1 MASIARTC
9 ILKNLGV
16 AFIAPFLTVLITT
29 GLCTWI
35 GKYMRSRQ
43 MDWVAATETR
53 VTSVSYVVGCIKG
66 VRMLGLSDS
75 VLRMLTNLRE
85 LEVEAHKHIRKLLVW
100 VLVISNVIF
109 QTTTLVTYVTF
120 AAIALSKPTGL
131 SLDFNVL
138 YGSLSALKL
147 VTSPM
152 VLVLQLIPSIQGSL
166 ASLDRI
172 QNFLMSES
180 IDDVEEELIVRHETH
195 EGIELP
201 PLRKR
206 NFIVSIKD
214 AIFGVDAEK
223 PLLFDISMSCQIG
236 SLTMVVGKVGS
247 GKSVLLRSLVGEAK
261 LLGGSFKPL
270 PSGTAFC
277 DQSIWL
283 RNATIRDNIIGE
295 DVFDE
300 SWYNKVLW
308 SCNLT
313 QDLDEMKKGDLTPI
327 GTKGIS
333 LSGGQKNRMSLAR
346 ALYARK
352 PILAIDD
359 MLAGLDSTTEKLVFD
374 RVFGR
379 NGLLRKANATVILAT
394 HATYFARHADQIIV
408 LSEGRI
414 VENGTYQEL
423 IARKVN
429 FNEINASA
437 RDDMPEVD
445 SIERASNESLK
456 TISPKV
462 KVQEEEEEE
471 QDDEARRAGDGKSLM
486 FFMKAVGT
494 FHNVVYFGLL
504 AITTVA
510 TTIQCKS
517 LNTKL
522 FQLLIPSPGGLP
534 LSLQ

>member
-1 MASIARTC
+1 
-9 ILKNLGV
+9 
-16 AFIAPFLTVLITT
+16 
-29 GLCTWI
+29 
-35 GKYMRSRQ
+35 
-43 MDWVAATETR
+43 
-53 VTSVSYVVGCIKG
+53 
-66 VRMLGLSDS
+66 MLGLSDS

-85 LEVEAHKHIRKLLVW
+85 LEVEAHRHIRRLLIW
-100 VLVISNVIF
+100 ILLISNVMF
-109 QTTTLVTYVTF
+109 QMTTLVTYVTF
-120 AAIALSKPTGL
+120 AAIALSKPNGL
-131 SLDFNVL
+131 SLDFNIL

-152 VLVLQLIPSIQGSL
+152 VLVLQLIPNIQGSL

-172 QNFLMSES
+172 QNFLLSES
-180 IDDVEEELIVRHETH
+180 IDDVKEEAIIQHGTH
-195 EGIELP
+195 EGIELL
-201 PLRKR
+201 PLRKQKS
-206 NFIVSIKD
+206 IVSIKD
-214 AIFGVDAEK
+214 ASFGVDAEK
-223 PLLFDISMSCQIG
+223 PLLFDISMSCQVA

-261 LLGGSFKPL
+261 LLRGSFKPL

-283 RNATIRDNIIGE
+283 RNATVRDNIIGE
-295 DVFDE
+295 DTFDE
-300 SWYNKVLW
+300 SWYNNVLW
-308 SCNLT
+308 SCNLI
-313 QDLDEMKKGDLTPI
+313 QDLDEMKKGDLTSI
-327 GTKGIS
+327 GSRGVS
-333 LSGGQKNRMSLAR
+333 LSGGQKNRISLAR

-374 RVFGR
+374 RVFGC

-394 HATYFARHADQIIV
+394 HATYFARHADKIVV

-437 RDDMPEVD
+437 REDIPEVD
-445 SIERASNESLK
+445 SIEDASNASLN
-456 TISPKV
+456 TISPKP
-462 KVQEEEEEE
+462 KIQEEEEEEE
-471 QDDEARRAGDGKSLM
+471 QDDDARRAGDRKSLM

-504 AITTVA
+504 TITTVA
-510 TTIQCKS
+510 TTIQCRS
-517 LNTKL
+517 IEITLSQL
-522 FQLLIPSPGGLP
+522 FIPSTLELP
-534 LSLQ
+534 LVLHA